1 MTDPEPLIPKYG
13 GHRKLKSFRMAQLVL
28 DVTALFCERYVDDE
42 GGDAEHMLQAAERG
56 AQKIAEGSQAGEV
69 SKKTERKLT
78 SMARLNLEELR
89 REFESLL
96 RENELPLWNPDDPRR
111 NELTARRPTSLTDV
125 EQWVDETVNR
135 GTMDEPDPDVVAWA
149 NGALALID
157 IALSRLDRQLSAQT
171 RVVEQEARVADRLR
185 RRRLAEWPE

>member
-42 GGDAEHMLQAAERG
+42 GGDADHMLQAAERG
-56 AQKIAEGSQAGEV
+56 ALKIAEGSQAGEV

-135 GTMDEPDPDVVAWA
+135 GTLDEPDPDLVAWA

-171 RVVEQEARVADRLR
+171 RVVEHEARVADRLR

>member
-111 NELTARRPTSLTDV
+111 NELTARRPTSLADV

-135 GTMDEPDPDVVAWA
+135 GTPDEPDSDLVTWA

-171 RVVEQEARVADRLR
+171 RVVEHEARVADRLR

>member
-42 GGDAEHMLQAAERG
+42 GGDADHMLQAAERG
-56 AQKIAEGSQAGEV
+56 ALKIAEGSQAGEV

-135 GTMDEPDPDVVAWA
+135 GAMDEPDPDVVAWA

>member
-42 GGDAEHMLQAAERG
+42 GGDAERMVQAAERG

-111 NELTARRPTSLTDV
+111 DELTARRPTSLTDV

-135 GTMDEPDPDVVAWA
+135 ETPDEPDSDLVTWA

-171 RVVEQEARVADRLR
+171 RVVEHEARVADRLR

>member
-42 GGDAEHMLQAAERG
+42 GGDADHMLQAAERG
-56 AQKIAEGSQAGEV
+56 ALKIAEGSQAGEV

>member
-42 GGDAEHMLQAAERG
+42 GGDADHMLQAAERG
-56 AQKIAEGSQAGEV
+56 ALKIAEGSQAGEV

-135 GTMDEPDPDVVAWA
+135 GAMDEPDPDVVVWA

>member
-42 GGDAEHMLQAAERG
+42 GGDADHMLQAAERG
-56 AQKIAEGSQAGEV
+56 ALKIAEGSQAGEV

-171 RVVEQEARVADRLR
+171 RVVEHEARVADRLR

>member
-42 GGDAEHMLQAAERG
+42 GGDADHMLQAAERG
-56 AQKIAEGSQAGEV
+56 ALKIAEGSQAGEV

-135 GTMDEPDPDVVAWA
+135 GTMDEPDPDVVVWA